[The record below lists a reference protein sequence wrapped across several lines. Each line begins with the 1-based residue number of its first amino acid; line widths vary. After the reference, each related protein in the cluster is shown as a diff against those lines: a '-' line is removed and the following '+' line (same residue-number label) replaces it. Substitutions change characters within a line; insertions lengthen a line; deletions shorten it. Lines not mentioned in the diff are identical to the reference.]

1 MEKPITLE
9 ELPEHLDSIPM
20 RAWDNLFAF
29 IPSIEK
35 AESFGEWK
43 VFGNWP
49 NFVSSKLVDNFIK
62 TVYGMRLIVNF
73 PWMQWEEG
81 GDILRDP
88 QTDYL
93 NLSPETLIKLL
104 TRIVRSDRFS
114 EGAIAGAFEK
124 GTILK
129 ILLGLKMHY
138 GVRDTGDNLLTRNIS
153 EEEVVSESPTR
164 IERSRKSR
172 KCPSCG
178 HSPLASILYGYVGF
192 DDGLQKKLEEGRI
205 VLGGCCVSDDDP
217 RWECTNCGLKI
228 YKKSPDELLSS
239 HNKKDSK

>member
-9 ELPEHLDSIPM
+9 ELPKHLDSIPF

-29 IPSIEK
+29 IPSIEQ
-35 AESFGEWK
+35 AQSFGEWK

-49 NFVSSKLVDNFIK
+49 YHISSKLVDDFIK
-62 TVYGMRLIVNF
+62 TVYGMGLIVNF
-73 PWMQWEEG
+73 PWMQWEYG

-88 QTDYL
+88 QTDYP

-114 EGAIAGAFEK
+114 EGALAGAFEE

-129 ILLGLKMHY
+129 ILRGLHVHY

-164 IERSRKSR
+164 IERSRKPR

-178 HSPLASILYGYVGF
+178 HSPLASILFGYVVF

-217 RWECTNCGLKI
+217 RWECMNCGLKI
-228 YKKSPDELLSS
+228 YKKSPDELPLPL
-239 HNKKDSK
+239 NKKDSK